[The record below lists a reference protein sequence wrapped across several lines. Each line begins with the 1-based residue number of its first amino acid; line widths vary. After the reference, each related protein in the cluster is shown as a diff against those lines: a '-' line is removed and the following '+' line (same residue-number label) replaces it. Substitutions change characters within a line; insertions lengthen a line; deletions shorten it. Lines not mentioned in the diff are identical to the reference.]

1 MSKLVKFAT
10 YHTEVCSQ
18 IVVPEAL
25 AAKETWTPAE
35 LQSVVQLNHDK
46 LDIYQLSQLDTEVAE
61 MNEDL
66 ETEYTDMEIFETIVT
81 DACENAQVVI

>member
-10 YHTEVCSQ
+10 YHTEVCSE

-25 AAKETWTPAE
+25 AAKETWTSTE
-35 LQSVVQLNHDK
+35 FQSVVQLNHDK

-61 MNEDL
+61 INDFM
-66 ETEYTDMEIFETIVT
+66 ETEYTDMDMFENIVT
-81 DACENAQVVI
+81 DACENGQVVN